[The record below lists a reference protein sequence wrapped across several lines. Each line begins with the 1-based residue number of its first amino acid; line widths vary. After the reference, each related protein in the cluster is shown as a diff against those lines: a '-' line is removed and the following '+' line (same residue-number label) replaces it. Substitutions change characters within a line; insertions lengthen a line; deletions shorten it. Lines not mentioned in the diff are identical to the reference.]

1 MASLVT
7 DCCTL
12 CNDDG
17 TSTEAV
23 RWCIEC
29 EVFLC
34 SDCEKHHKKS
44 RSSKAHNTMSTKDYH
59 NLPKFMQ
66 DISSQCRDHK
76 KKYELYCSF
85 HACPCC
91 VTCITDKHKKCQEM
105 KPLSDVL
112 KQVKSSASVQ
122 LFEKD
127 LKDVKENLEE
137 IIKYLNSRNNTS
149 TEQKTNAAE
158 QIRSMRKSIDD
169 FLDKLEQKVLD
180 DLETKQSKLK
190 SKMNTLLQQLKT
202 QANQMSQLQREFSK
216 MTQYATELQMYVGLR
231 EIEKTT
237 SEAAKHLED
246 LKSGG
251 SLDEANLELTISSE
265 LQSILKDVK
274 SFGDININTSPFT
287 LQLKAVRKDQAQYLV
302 PTTPSIEQIKPSFL
316 RQLTIPENRKNNNI
330 ISCRILPDGKYLIL
344 DSPFGR
350 SNLLLFSNDGLF
362 IREVVKFTGPSSDT
376 CFVRNNTVALTLR
389 SEKQIALVD
398 VEKNK
403 ILKSINISHLCDTVA
418 SDGQILVVSSV
429 DKSTIVN
436 LNDMSHTILEGVVA
450 KKVALFKGNIYGTL
464 FKGNIYGTLFKGNI
478 YGTNH
483 SENKVCCYKSTG
495 EPLWTFMHDDIV
507 YPQGITLDKNGFVY
521 VVSQYNNRV
530 VVVSPDGKTCKT
542 ILSEA
547 DGMNDPRAID
557 IDRESDIMIV
567 FSKIRVDNDDSK
579 SYDTAFVYKI

>member
-7 DCCTL
+7 DYCTL

-34 SDCEKHHKKS
+34 TDCEKHHKKS
-44 RSSKAHNTMSTKDYH
+44 RSSKAHNTMSTIDYH
-59 NLPKFMQ
+59 NLPTFMKE
-66 DISSQCRDHK
+66 ISSQCRDHK

-91 VTCITDKHKKCQEM
+91 VMCITDKHQKCQEM

-137 IIKYLNSRNNTS
+137 IIKYLNRRINTS
-149 TEQKTNAAE
+149 TEQKTKAAE

-169 FLDKLEQKVLD
+169 LLNKLEQEILNDLD
-180 DLETKQSKLK
+180 SKQSKLK
-190 SKMNTLLQQLKT
+190 SKMDTLQQQLKT
-202 QANQMSQLQREFSK
+202 QANQMSQLQSEFSK

-237 SEAAKHLED
+237 SEAAKYLED

-251 SLDEANLELTISSE
+251 SLDEVNLELTISSE

-274 SFGDININTSPFT
+274 SFGDIHINTSPFT

-302 PTTPSIEQIKPSFL
+302 HTTPTIEQIKPSLL
-316 RQLTIPENRKNNNI
+316 RQLTIPQDRKNI
-330 ISCRILPDGKYLIL
+330 YIQACTILPDV
-344 DSPFGR
+344 S
-350 SNLLLFSNDGLF
+350 
-362 IREVVKFTGPSSDT
+362 
-376 CFVRNNTVALTLR
+376 
-389 SEKQIALVD
+389 
-398 VEKNK
+398 
-403 ILKSINISHLCDTVA
+403 KS
-418 SDGQILVVSSV
+418 
-429 DKSTIVN
+429 
-436 LNDMSHTILEGVVA
+436 
-450 KKVALFKGNIYGTL
+450 
-464 FKGNIYGTLFKGNI
+464 
-478 YGTNH
+478 
-483 SENKVCCYKSTG
+483 
-495 EPLWTFMHDDIV
+495 
-507 YPQGITLDKNGFVY
+507 
-521 VVSQYNNRV
+521 NNRV

-547 DGMNDPRAID
+547 DGIKSLYAID
-557 IDRESDIMIV
+557 IDRESGIMIV
-567 FSKIRVDNDDSK
+567 SSKIRVDNDNSE
-579 SYDTAFVYKI
+579 YETAFVYKI

>member
-7 DCCTL
+7 DYCTL

-23 RWCIEC
+23 RWCVEC

-34 SDCEKHHKKS
+34 TDCEKHHKKL
-44 RSSKAHNTMSTKDYH
+44 RISKVHNTMSTKDYH

-66 DISSQCRDHK
+66 EISSQCRDHK

-91 VTCITDKHKKCQEM
+91 VMCITDKHQKCQEM
-105 KPLSDVL
+105 KPLSDIL

-137 IIKYLNSRNNTS
+137 IIKHLNSRINTS
-149 TEQKTNAAE
+149 NSQKTKAAE

-169 FLDKLEQKVLD
+169 FLDKLEQEILD
-180 DLETKQSKLK
+180 DLDSKQSKLK

-202 QANQMSQLQREFSK
+202 QANQISQLQSEFSK

-251 SLDEANLELTISSE
+251 QLDEVNLELTISSE

-287 LQLKAVRKDQAQYLV
+287 LQLKAGRKDQAQYLV
-302 PTTPSIEQIKPSFL
+302 HATPTIEQIKPSLL
-316 RQLTIPENRKNNNI
+316 RQLTIPQDMKNINI
-330 ISCRILPDGKYLIL
+330 KACTILPDGKYLIL
-344 DSPFGR
+344 DDDFVT
-350 SNLLLFSNDGLF
+350 SNLLLFSNDGMF
-362 IREVVKFTGPSSDT
+362 MREVVKFTRGSYDS
-376 CFVRNNTVALTLR
+376 CFVRTNTVAV
-389 SEKQIALVD
+389 ALV
-398 VEKNK
+398 KN
-403 ILKSINISHLCDTVA
+403 
-418 SDGQILVVSSV
+418 
-429 DKSTIVN
+429 
-436 LNDMSHTILEGVVA
+436 
-450 KKVALFKGNIYGTL
+450 
-464 FKGNIYGTLFKGNI
+464 
-478 YGTNH
+478 
-483 SENKVCCYKSTG
+483 
-495 EPLWTFMHDDIV
+495 
-507 YPQGITLDKNGFVY
+507 
-521 VVSQYNNRV
+521 R
-530 VVVSPDGKTCKT
+530 
-542 ILSEA
+542 
-547 DGMNDPRAID
+547 
-557 IDRESDIMIV
+557 
-567 FSKIRVDNDDSK
+567 
-579 SYDTAFVYKI
+579 

>member
-7 DCCTL
+7 DYCTL

-23 RWCIEC
+23 KWCIEC

-34 SDCEKHHKKS
+34 TDCEKHHKKS

-66 DISSQCRDHK
+66 EISSQCRDHK

-105 KPLSDVL
+105 KPLLDIL
-112 KQVKSSASVQ
+112 KKVKSSASVQ

-127 LKDVKENLEE
+127 LREVKENLEE
-137 IIKYLNSRNNTS
+137 IIKHLNRRINTS
-149 TEQKTNAAE
+149 TIQKTKAAE

-169 FLDKLEQKVLD
+169 FLDKLEQEILD
-180 DLETKQSKLK
+180 DLDSKQSKLK
-190 SKMNTLLQQLKT
+190 SQMNTLLQQLKT
-202 QANQMSQLQREFSK
+202 QANQMSQLESEFSK

-251 SLDEANLELTISSE
+251 QLDEVNLELTISSE

-274 SFGDININTSPFT
+274 SFGDININTSPLT

-302 PTTPSIEQIKPSFL
+302 HSTPTIEQINPSLL
-316 RQLTIPENRKNNNI
+316 RQLTIPQDRKN
-330 ISCRILPDGKYLIL
+330 ISIYACTILPDGKYLIL
-344 DSPFGR
+344 DSKFGIC
-350 SNLLLFSNDGLF
+350 NLLLFSNDGMF
-362 IREVVKFTGPSSDT
+362 MREVVKFTGASYDS
-376 CFVRNNTVALTLR
+376 CFVRNNTVAVALN

-403 ILKSINISHLCDTVA
+403 IFKSINISHLCFSVA
-418 SDGQILVVSSV
+418 SDGQMLVVSRTE
-429 DKSTIVN
+429 KSTIVN
-436 LNDMSHTILEGVVA
+436 LNDESHTILEGVKAYYVA
-450 KKVALFKGNIYGTL
+450 SFKGNIYGT
-464 FKGNIYGTLFKGNI
+464 II
-478 YGTNH
+478 M
-483 SENKVCCYKSTG
+483 ENKVCCYTSSG
-495 EPLWTFMHDDIV
+495 EPLWTFMHDDIISLR
-507 YPQGITLDKNGFVY
+507 GITLDKNGFVY
-521 VVSQYNNRV
+521 VVSRSNNRV
-530 VVVSPDGKTCKT
+530 VVVSPDGKICKT

-547 DGMNDPRAID
+547 DGIKDPYAID
-557 IDRESDIMIV
+557 IDRESGIMIV
-567 FSKIRVDNDDSK
+567 SSRIRVDDGNYK
-579 SYDTAFVYKI
+579 TAFVYKL

>member
-7 DCCTL
+7 DYCTL

-34 SDCEKHHKKS
+34 TDCEKHHKKS

-66 DISSQCRDHK
+66 DISSQCRNHK

-91 VTCITDKHKKCQEM
+91 VTCITDKHQKCQEM

-137 IIKYLNSRNNTS
+137 IIKYLNRRINTS
-149 TEQKTNAAE
+149 TEQKTKAAE

-202 QANQMSQLQREFSK
+202 QSNQMSQLQREFSK

-237 SEAAKHLED
+237 SEAAKYLDD

-251 SLDEANLELTISSE
+251 QLDEVNLELTISSK

-287 LQLKAVRKDQAQYLV
+287 LQLQAGRKDQAQYLV
-302 PTTPSIEQIKPSFL
+302 HTTPTIEQIKPSFL
-316 RQLTIPENRKNNNI
+316 RQLTIPQDRKNI
-330 ISCRILPDGKYLIL
+330 AICACTILPDGKYLIF
-344 DSPFGR
+344 DGNYYR
-350 SNLLLFSNDGLF
+350 LLLFSNDGMF
-362 IREVVKFTGPSSDT
+362 KREVVKFTGGSSDT
-376 CFVRNNTVALTLR
+376 CFVRTNTVAVAL
-389 SEKQIALVD
+389 KKQQIALVD

-403 ILKSINISHLCDTVA
+403 IFKSINISHSCDTVA
-418 SDGQILVVSSV
+418 SDGQMLVVSSWE
-429 DKSTIVN
+429 KSTIVN
-436 LNDMSHTILEGVVA
+436 LNDESHTILEGVMA
-450 KKVALFKGNIYGTL
+450 GKIALFKGNIYC
-464 FKGNIYGTLFKGNI
+464 
-478 YGTNH
+478 TND

-495 EPLWTFMHDDIV
+495 EPLWTFQHHDIV

-521 VVSQYNNRV
+521 VVSWNNNRV

-547 DGMNDPRAID
+547 DGISTPWAID
-557 IDRESDIMIV
+557 INRESGIV
-567 FSKIRVDNDDSK
+567 IVSSKISSDNDYSK
-579 SYDTAFVYKI
+579 LYNTAFVYKL

>member
-7 DCCTL
+7 DYCTL

-34 SDCEKHHKKS
+34 TDCEKHHKKS

-66 DISSQCRDHK
+66 DLSSQCRDHK

-91 VTCITDKHKKCQEM
+91 VTCITDKHQKCQEM

-137 IIKYLNSRNNTS
+137 IIKYLNSRINTS
-149 TEQKTNAAE
+149 TEQKTKAAE

-169 FLDKLEQKVLD
+169 FLNKLEQEILHDLD
-180 DLETKQSKLK
+180 SKQSKLK

-202 QANQMSQLQREFSK
+202 QANQMSQLQS
-216 MTQYATELQMYVGLR
+216 
-231 EIEKTT
+231 
-237 SEAAKHLED
+237 
-246 LKSGG
+246 
-251 SLDEANLELTISSE
+251 
-265 LQSILKDVK
+265 
-274 SFGDININTSPFT
+274 TSPFT

-302 PTTPSIEQIKPSFL
+302 HATPTIEQIKPSFL
-316 RQLTIPENRKNNNI
+316 RHLTFPQDRKNINI
-330 ISCRILPDGKYLIL
+330 TACRILPDGKYLIL
-344 DSPFGR
+344 DTLYNDK
-350 SNLLLFSNDGLF
+350 SNLLLFSNDGMF
-362 IREVVKFTGPSSDT
+362 MREVLQLTGYSYDF
-376 CFVRNNTVALTLR
+376 CFVRTNTVAVTLIN
-389 SEKQIALVD
+389 KQIALVD

-403 ILKSINISHLCDTVA
+403 ISQSINISHYCFSVA
-418 SDGQILVVSSV
+418 SDGQLLVVSSYE
-429 DKSTIVN
+429 KSTIVN
-436 LNDMSHTILEGVVA
+436 LNDTSQTILEGVGA
-450 KKVALFKGNIYGTL
+450 KRVALFKGNIYGTI
-464 FKGNIYGTLFKGNI
+464 FM
-478 YGTNH
+478 
-483 SENKVCCYKSTG
+483 ENKVCCYKSSG
-495 EPLWTFMHDDIV
+495 DPLWTFVHDDIGN
-507 YPQGITLDKNGFVY
+507 PRGITLDKNGFVY
-521 VVSQYNNRV
+521 VVSVDNNRV

-547 DGMNDPRAID
+547 DGINPPLYAID
-557 IDRESDIMIV
+557 IDRETGIMIV
-567 FSKIRVDNDDSK
+567 SSIIRDGDDDRNYK
-579 SYDTAFVYKI
+579 TAFVYKI